1 MIDYE
6 GYGMIRLYEITNYPA
21 KSKDEA
27 RSVASD
33 YTEFNKDDFV
43 CEVVK
48 EPKRV
53 GLFKWEKG
61 LYNCWYEYPNMDSD
75 KELRIVDVFLYADTK
90 QKKLLVLRPGYKT
103 HEIEYSD
110 MIDYEMV
117 IVSSISNRTRT
128 ISSKNKALKGG
139 ILFGVTGAVIG
150 AADSETITET
160 STSEVAELIIRLRF
174 KNKEP
179 FEILTMDYKYN
190 TANKEWRDVLDQS
203 KIADEFFRE
212 LLEEQ

>member
-1 MIDYE
+1 
-6 GYGMIRLYEITNYPA
+6 MIRLYEGDWHR

-27 RSVASD
+27 LIHASN
-33 YTEFNKDDFV
+33 YTGFNKEEFK
-43 CEVVK
+43 CEVIK
-48 EPKRV
+48 EPQRV
-53 GLFKWEKG
+53 GLFKKENG
-61 LYNCWYEYPNMDSD
+61 VFHCWYEYEGMNAD
-75 KELRIVDVFLYADTK
+75 KELKVVDAHMYFDTT
-90 QKKLLVLRPGYKT
+90 QKKILVLRYGFKSY
-103 HEIEYSD
+103 EIDYSD
-110 MIDYEMV
+110 LMDYEMV

-128 ISSKNKALKGG
+128 ISNKNNALKGG
-139 ILFGVTGAVIG
+139 ILFGVTGAVLG
-150 AADSETITET
+150 AADSETVTET